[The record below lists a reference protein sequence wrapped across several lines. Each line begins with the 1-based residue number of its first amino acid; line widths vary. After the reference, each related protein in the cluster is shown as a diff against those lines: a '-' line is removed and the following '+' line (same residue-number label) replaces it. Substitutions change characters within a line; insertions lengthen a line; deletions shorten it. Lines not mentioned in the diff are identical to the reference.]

1 MKKVL
6 TLIGLVALVLGLVT
20 VFLPFATGIEM
31 SADGTVES
39 IAAYNFVFGSKYD
52 RFAREPNGAMI
63 AAFSLNL
70 IAILFCLLG
79 FVFLVPEGTKKFGSF
94 LLFVGG
100 GCALATGIIYIL
112 AKQIL
117 NLEAMIEIKNAT
129 FALKFGFIGAGIG
142 GLAAGAL
149 GLAGGFLGMA
159 SKK

>member
-6 TLIGLVALVLGLVT
+6 TLIGLVALVLIGATAL
-20 VFLPFATGIEM
+20 LPIATGIERVAG
-31 SADGTVES
+31 SSVE
-39 IAAYNFVFGSKYD
+39 AYRAYDFVFSNPANYYT
-52 RFAREPNGAMI
+52 RESNGTMI

-117 NLEAMIEIKNAT
+117 NLEAMVEIKNAT